1 MNYFHSFEAI
11 QIKFGRLY
19 DLDSRPA
26 KTQKDAFKKV
36 GRHFLLMQGI
46 HAQTLAKVMKIMI
59 RPDATLNF
67 DQKVDFLTQKC
78 KNVKNYDF
86 PVFP

>member
-1 MNYFHSFEAI
+1 MTCI
-11 QIKFGRLY
+11 Y
-19 DLDSRPA
+19 DYSRPA

-67 DQKVDFLTQKC
+67 DPKVDFLTQKC